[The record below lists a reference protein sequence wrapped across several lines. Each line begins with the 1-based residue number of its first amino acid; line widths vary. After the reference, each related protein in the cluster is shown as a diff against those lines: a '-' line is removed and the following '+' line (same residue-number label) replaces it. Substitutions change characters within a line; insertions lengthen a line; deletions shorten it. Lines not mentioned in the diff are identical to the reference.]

1 MSKMP
6 TPPTL
11 PTANVRPILDMNAY
25 DGQVSAKADQGNDL
39 LMRRT
44 RNVGA
49 ASVLFYRDPIEMV
62 SASGCWMTAS
72 DGTNYLDFY
81 NNVPSVGH
89 CHPQVVSAMADQ
101 AARLNINSRYLHQT
115 TETYLD
121 RLKAT
126 FPDHLENIVLTC
138 SGSEAN
144 DLALRIA
151 QRGTRARGIIVTEC
165 AYHGNTAT
173 VTDIS
178 PSAFKRGELPDH
190 VVSVPAPG
198 KLAYGDDIAGG
209 FADAIIKA
217 IAVLSDRGH
226 GIAALI
232 VDSIF
237 SSDGVFSNP
246 RGFFRLAVAVVHRAG
261 GVFIAD
267 EVQPGFG
274 RTGDAF
280 WGFLRHDVTP
290 DIVSMGKPMGNGFP
304 MAGIAVRPELLAAFC
319 EDVGYFNT
327 FAASPV
333 AAATGLAVLDVIRD
347 ENLLANA
354 MICGKYLREGLQ
366 HLADIDGRI
375 SDIRGAGLFL
385 GVDLSPNGAPGD
397 ASGQLVGDVINAMR
411 RHRVLIGA
419 AGKYGQTLKI
429 RPPLCLRQSEVDFFI
444 EALGKSLR
452 ECG

>member
-1 MSKMP
+1 MTK
-6 TPPTL
+6 
-11 PTANVRPILDMNAY
+11 ARPILDMNAF
-25 DGQVSAKADQGNDL
+25 DNHGPQKKDSPQTDL
-39 LMRRT
+39 LGRRL

-62 SASGCWMTAS
+62 SASGCWMTAA

-89 CHPQVVSAMADQ
+89 CHPKVVSAMANQ

-115 TETYLD
+115 VETYLD

-144 DLALRIA
+144 DLAIRIA
-151 QRGTRARGIIVTEC
+151 QRAAKARGIIVTES
-165 AYHGNTAT
+165 AYHGNTAA
-173 VTDIS
+173 VTEIS
-178 PSAFKRGELPDH
+178 PSAIKRGGLPDH
-190 VVSVPAPG
+190 VIAIAPPG
-198 KLAYGDDIAGG
+198 KHAYGDNIAAG
-209 FADAIIKA
+209 FADAVHSAA
-217 IAVLSDRGH
+217 ITLKERGH
-226 GIAALI
+226 GVAALI

-246 RGFFRLAVAVVHRAG
+246 KGFLRLAVAVIHRAG

-267 EVQPGFG
+267 EVQPGFA

-280 WGFLRHDVTP
+280 WGFARHDVAP

-304 MAGIAVRPELLAAFC
+304 MAGIAVRPEMLAAFC

-347 ENLLANA
+347 ENLQNNA
-354 MICGKYLREGLQ
+354 AVCGAYLREGLQ
-366 HLADIDGRI
+366 HLAELDGRI

-385 GVDLSPNGAPGD
+385 GVDLSEDGD
-397 ASGQLVGDVINAMR
+397 PTRPSGQLVGDVINAMR

-429 RPPLCLRQSEVDFFI
+429 RPPLCLKRSEVDFFI

-452 ECG
+452 ACG

>member
-1 MSKMP
+1 MTK
-6 TPPTL
+6 
-11 PTANVRPILDMNAY
+11 ARPILDMNAF
-25 DGQVSAKADQGNDL
+25 DNHGPQKKDSPQSDL
-39 LMRRT
+39 LGRRL

-49 ASVLFYRDPIEMV
+49 VSVLFYRDPIEMV
-62 SASGCWMTAS
+62 SASGCWMTAA

-89 CHPQVVSAMADQ
+89 CHPKVVSAMANQ

-115 TETYLD
+115 VETYLD

-144 DLALRIA
+144 DLAIRIA
-151 QRGTRARGIIVTEC
+151 QRAAKARGIIVTES
-165 AYHGNTAT
+165 AYHGNTAA

-178 PSAFKRGELPDH
+178 PSAIKRGGLPDH
-190 VVSVPAPG
+190 VIAIAPPG
-198 KLAYGDDIAGG
+198 KHAYGDNIAAG
-209 FADAIIKA
+209 FADAVHSAAITLKA
-217 IAVLSDRGH
+217 RGH
-226 GIAALI
+226 GVAALI

-246 RGFFRLAVAVVHRAG
+246 KGFLRLAVAVIHRAG

-267 EVQPGFG
+267 EVQPGFA

-280 WGFLRHDVTP
+280 WGFARHDVAP

-304 MAGIAVRPELLAAFC
+304 MAGIAVRPEMLAAFC

-347 ENLLANA
+347 ENLQNNA
-354 MICGKYLREGLQ
+354 AVCGAYLREGLQ
-366 HLADIDGRI
+366 HLAELDGRI

-385 GVDLSPNGAPGD
+385 GVDLSEDGD
-397 ASGQLVGDVINAMR
+397 PTRPSGQLVGDVINAMR

-429 RPPLCLRQSEVDFFI
+429 RPPLCLKRSEVDFFI

-452 ECG
+452 ACG

>member
-1 MSKMP
+1 MTK
-6 TPPTL
+6 
-11 PTANVRPILDMNAY
+11 ARPILDMNAF
-25 DGQVSAKADQGNDL
+25 DNHAPQKKDSPQTDL
-39 LMRRT
+39 LGRRL

-62 SASGCWMTAS
+62 SASGCWMTAA

-89 CHPQVVSAMADQ
+89 CHPKVVSAMANQ

-115 TETYLD
+115 VETYLD

-126 FPDHLENIVLTC
+126 FPAHLENIVLTC

-144 DLALRIA
+144 DLAIRIA
-151 QRGTRARGIIVTEC
+151 QRAAKARGIIVTES
-165 AYHGNTAT
+165 AYHGNTAA

-178 PSAFKRGELPDH
+178 PSAIKRGGLPDH
-190 VVSVPAPG
+190 VIAIAPPG
-198 KLAYGDDIAGG
+198 KHAYGDNIAAG
-209 FADAIIKA
+209 FADAVHSAA
-217 IAVLSDRGH
+217 ITLKERGH
-226 GIAALI
+226 GVAALI

-246 RGFFRLAVAVVHRAG
+246 KGFLRLAVAVIHRAG
-261 GVFIAD
+261 GVFVAD
-267 EVQPGFG
+267 EVQPGFA

-280 WGFLRHDVTP
+280 WGFARHDVAP

-304 MAGIAVRPELLAAFC
+304 MAGIAVRPEMLAAFC

-347 ENLLANA
+347 ENLQNNA
-354 MICGKYLREGLQ
+354 AVCGAYLREGLQ
-366 HLADIDGRI
+366 HLAELDGRI

-385 GVDLSPNGAPGD
+385 GVDLSEDGD
-397 ASGQLVGDVINAMR
+397 PTRPSGQLVGDVINAMR

-429 RPPLCLRQSEVDFFI
+429 RPPLCLKRSEVDFFI

-452 ECG
+452 ACG

>member
-1 MSKMP
+1 MTK
-6 TPPTL
+6 
-11 PTANVRPILDMNAY
+11 ARPILDMNAF
-25 DGQVSAKADQGNDL
+25 DNHGPQKNDSPQSDL
-39 LMRRT
+39 LGRRL

-62 SASGCWMTAS
+62 SASGCWMTAA

-89 CHPQVVSAMADQ
+89 CHPKVVGAMANQ

-115 TETYLD
+115 VETYLD

-144 DLALRIA
+144 DLAIRIA
-151 QRGTRARGIIVTEC
+151 QRAAKARGIIVTES
-165 AYHGNTAT
+165 AYHGNTAA
-173 VTDIS
+173 VTEIS
-178 PSAFKRGELPDH
+178 PSAIKRGGLPDH
-190 VVSVPAPG
+190 VIAIAPPG
-198 KLAYGDDIAGG
+198 KHAYGDNIAAG
-209 FADAIIKA
+209 FADAVHSAA
-217 IAVLSDRGH
+217 ITLKERGH
-226 GIAALI
+226 GVAALI

-246 RGFFRLAVAVVHRAG
+246 KGFLRLAVAVIHRAG

-267 EVQPGFG
+267 EVQPGFA

-280 WGFLRHDVTP
+280 WGFARHDVAP

-304 MAGIAVRPELLAAFC
+304 MAGIAVRPEMLAAFC

-347 ENLLANA
+347 ENLQNNA
-354 MICGKYLREGLQ
+354 AVCGAYLREGLQ
-366 HLADIDGRI
+366 HLAELDGRI

-385 GVDLSPNGAPGD
+385 GVDLSEDGD
-397 ASGQLVGDVINAMR
+397 PTRPSGQLVGDVINAMR

-429 RPPLCLRQSEVDFFI
+429 RPPLCLKRSEVDFFI

-452 ECG
+452 ACG

>member
-1 MSKMP
+1 MTK
-6 TPPTL
+6 
-11 PTANVRPILDMNAY
+11 ARPILDMNAF
-25 DGQVSAKADQGNDL
+25 DNHGPQKKDSPKSDL
-39 LMRRT
+39 LERRL

-62 SASGCWMTAS
+62 SASGCWMTAA

-89 CHPQVVSAMADQ
+89 CHPKVIGAMANQ

-115 TETYLD
+115 VEAYLD

-144 DLALRIA
+144 DLAIRIA
-151 QRGTRARGIIVTEC
+151 QRAAKARGIIVTES
-165 AYHGNTAT
+165 AYHGNTAA
-173 VTDIS
+173 VTEIS
-178 PSAFKRGELPDH
+178 PSAIKRGGLPDH
-190 VVSVPAPG
+190 VIAIAPPG
-198 KLAYGDDIAGG
+198 KHAYGDNIAAG
-209 FADAIIKA
+209 FADAVHSAA
-217 IAVLSDRGH
+217 ITLKERGH
-226 GIAALI
+226 GVAALI

-246 RGFFRLAVAVVHRAG
+246 KGFLRLAVAVIHRAG

-267 EVQPGFG
+267 EVQPGFA

-280 WGFLRHDVTP
+280 WGFERHDVAP

-304 MAGIAVRPELLAAFC
+304 MAGIAVRPEMLAAFC

-347 ENLLANA
+347 ENLQNNA
-354 MICGKYLREGLQ
+354 AVCGAYLREGLQ
-366 HLADIDGRI
+366 HLAELDGRI

-385 GVDLSPNGAPGD
+385 GVDLSEDGD
-397 ASGQLVGDVINAMR
+397 PTRPSGQLVADVINAMR

-429 RPPLCLRQSEVDFFI
+429 RPPLCLKRSEVDFFI

-452 ECG
+452 ACG

>member
-1 MSKMP
+1 MTK
-6 TPPTL
+6 
-11 PTANVRPILDMNAY
+11 ARPILDMNAF
-25 DGQVSAKADQGNDL
+25 DNHGPQKKDSPQSDL
-39 LMRRT
+39 LGRRL

-62 SASGCWMTAS
+62 SASGCWMTAA

-89 CHPQVVSAMADQ
+89 CHTKVVSAMANQ

-115 TETYLD
+115 VETYLD

-144 DLALRIA
+144 DLAIRIA
-151 QRGTRARGIIVTEC
+151 QRAAKARGIIVTES
-165 AYHGNTAT
+165 AYHGNTAA
-173 VTDIS
+173 VTNIS
-178 PSAFKRGELPDH
+178 PSAIKRGGLPDH
-190 VVSVPAPG
+190 VIAIAPPG
-198 KLAYGDDIAGG
+198 KHAYGDNIAAG
-209 FADAIIKA
+209 FADAVHSAA
-217 IAVLSDRGH
+217 ITLKERGH
-226 GIAALI
+226 GVAALI

-246 RGFFRLAVAVVHRAG
+246 KGFLRLAVAVIHRAG

-267 EVQPGFG
+267 EVQPGFA

-280 WGFLRHDVTP
+280 WGFARHDVAP

-304 MAGIAVRPELLAAFC
+304 MAGIAVRPEMLAAFC

-347 ENLLANA
+347 ENLQNNA
-354 MICGKYLREGLQ
+354 AVCGTYLREGLQ
-366 HLADIDGRI
+366 HLAELDGRI

-385 GVDLSPNGAPGD
+385 GVDLSEDGD
-397 ASGQLVGDVINAMR
+397 PTRPSGQLVGDVINAMR

-429 RPPLCLRQSEVDFFI
+429 RPPLCLKRSEVDFFI

-452 ECG
+452 ACG

>member
-1 MSKMP
+1 
-6 TPPTL
+6 
-11 PTANVRPILDMNAY
+11 MNAY
-25 DGQVSAKADQGNDL
+25 HPNTAPDDAQGDGL
-39 LMRRT
+39 LSRRV
-44 RNVGA
+44 RNMGS

-62 SASGCWMTAS
+62 SASGCWMTAA
-72 DGTNYLDFY
+72 DGTSYLDFY

-89 CHPQVVSAMADQ
+89 CHPAVVAAMTDQ
-101 AARLNINSRYLHQT
+101 AALLNINSRYLHQT
-115 TETYLD
+115 TETYFD

-126 FPDHLENIVLTC
+126 FPESLDNIVLTC

-151 QRGTRARGIIVTEC
+151 KRGSGARGIIMTEA
-165 AYHGNTAT
+165 AYHGNTTA
-173 VTDIS
+173 VTEIS
-178 PSAFKRGELPDH
+178 PSAFKHGDLPDH
-190 VVSVPAPG
+190 VIAIPAPS
-198 KLAYGDDIAGG
+198 KFAYGDNIAAG
-209 FADAIIKA
+209 FADEVHKA
-217 IAVLSDRGH
+217 IKILQERGH

-232 VDSIF
+232 ADSVF

-246 RGFFRLAVAVVHRAG
+246 RGFMRLAVAVVHRAG
-261 GVFIAD
+261 GLFIAD
-267 EVQPGFG
+267 EVQPGFA

-304 MAGIAVRPELLAAFC
+304 MAGIAVRSDMLSAFC

-347 ENLLANA
+347 ENLQVNA
-354 MICGKYLREGLQ
+354 AVCGKYLRDGLE
-366 HLADIDGRI
+366 HLAAIDGRI
-375 SDIRGAGLFL
+375 SDVRGTGLFM
-385 GVDLSPNGAPGD
+385 GVDLSPDGD
-397 ASGQLVGDVINAMR
+397 PQRPSGELVSDVINAMR

-429 RPPLCLRQSEVDFFI
+429 RPPLCLKQSEVDFFI

-452 ECG
+452 DCA

>member
-1 MSKMP
+1 MSAHRSKP
-6 TPPTL
+6 TT
-11 PTANVRPILDMNAY
+11 RPILDMNAY
-25 DGQVSAKADQGNDL
+25 DARDAKPDDPKNDL
-39 LMRRT
+39 LARRQ
-44 RNVGA
+44 RNFGA

-62 SASGCWMTAS
+62 SASGCWMTAA
-72 DGTNYLDFY
+72 DGTSYLDFY

-89 CHPQVVSAMADQ
+89 CHPRVVAAMTDQ
-101 AARLNINSRYLHQT
+101 AKKLNINSRYLHQT
-115 TETYLD
+115 TEEYLD

-151 QRGTRARGIIVTEC
+151 QRASGARGIIVTES

-173 VTDIS
+173 VTEIS
-178 PSAFKRGELPDH
+178 PSAHKRGDLPDH
-190 VVSVPAPG
+190 VVVVPPPG
-198 KLAYGDDIAGG
+198 SLAYGDDIAAG
-209 FADAIIKA
+209 FADAVHDAAKTLI
-217 IAVLSDRGH
+217 DRGH
-226 GIAALI
+226 GVAALI

-246 RGFFRLAVAVVHRAG
+246 RGFLRLAVAVVHRAG

-274 RTGDAF
+274 RTADAF
-280 WGFLRHDVTP
+280 WGFLRHDVMP

-304 MAGIAVRPELLAAFC
+304 MAGIAVRSDLLAAFC

-333 AAATGLAVLDVIRD
+333 ASATGLAVLNVIAD
-347 ENLLANA
+347 ENLQANA
-354 MICGKYLREGLQ
+354 GVCGAYLRDGLQ
-366 HLADIDGRI
+366 HLADQDGRI

-385 GVDLSPNGAPGD
+385 GVDLSADGNPENP
-397 ASGQLVGDVINAMR
+397 SGQLVADVINAMR

-429 RPPLCLRQSEVDFFI
+429 RPPLCLSHNEVDFFI
-444 EALGKSLR
+444 DALGKSLR
-452 ECG
+452 ARG

>member
-1 MSKMP
+1 MTK
-6 TPPTL
+6 
-11 PTANVRPILDMNAY
+11 ARPILDMNAF
-25 DGQVSAKADQGNDL
+25 DNHAPQKKDSPQTDL
-39 LMRRT
+39 LGRRL

-62 SASGCWMTAS
+62 SASGCWMTAA

-89 CHPQVVSAMADQ
+89 CHPKVVSAMANQ

-115 TETYLD
+115 VETYLD

-144 DLALRIA
+144 DLAIRIA
-151 QRGTRARGIIVTEC
+151 QRAAKARGIIVTES
-165 AYHGNTAT
+165 AYHGNTAA

-178 PSAFKRGELPDH
+178 PSAIKRGGLPDH
-190 VVSVPAPG
+190 VIAIAPPG
-198 KLAYGDDIAGG
+198 KHAYGDNIAAG
-209 FADAIIKA
+209 FADAVHSAA
-217 IAVLSDRGH
+217 ITLKERGH
-226 GIAALI
+226 GVAALI

-246 RGFFRLAVAVVHRAG
+246 KGFLRLAVAVIHRAG

-267 EVQPGFG
+267 EVQPGFA

-280 WGFLRHDVTP
+280 WGFARHDVAP

-304 MAGIAVRPELLAAFC
+304 MAGIVVRPEMLAAFC

-347 ENLLANA
+347 ENLQNNA
-354 MICGKYLREGLQ
+354 AVCGAYLREGLQ
-366 HLADIDGRI
+366 HLAELDGRI

-385 GVDLSPNGAPGD
+385 GVDLSEDGD
-397 ASGQLVGDVINAMR
+397 PTRPSGQLVGDVINAMR

-429 RPPLCLRQSEVDFFI
+429 RPPLCLKRSEVDFFI

-452 ECG
+452 ACG

>member
-1 MSKMP
+1 M
-6 TPPTL
+6 TE
-11 PTANVRPILDMNAY
+11 VRPILDMNAY
-25 DGQVSAKADQGNDL
+25 DSSVPGRNDPARPDL
-39 LMRRT
+39 LNRRL

-62 SASGCWMTAS
+62 SASGCWMTAA

-89 CHPQVVSAMADQ
+89 CHPQVVSAMVDQ

-115 TETYLD
+115 VETYLD
-121 RLKAT
+121 RLKET

-144 DLALRIA
+144 DLAIRVA
-151 QRGTRARGIIVTEC
+151 QRTTGARGIIVTES

-173 VTDIS
+173 VTEIS
-178 PSAFKRGELPDH
+178 PSAIKRGALPDH
-190 VVSVPAPG
+190 VIAIPPPG
-198 KLAYGDDIAGG
+198 KQAYGDNIAAG
-209 FADAIIKA
+209 FADAVHSA
-217 IAVLSDRGH
+217 IETLKERGC
-226 GIAALI
+226 GVAALI

-246 RGFFRLAVAVVHRAG
+246 KGFLRLAVAVVHRAG

-280 WGFLRHDVTP
+280 WGFARHDVVP

-347 ENLLANA
+347 ENLQNNA
-354 MICGKYLREGLQ
+354 TVCGAYLREGLQ
-366 HLADIDGRI
+366 HLAEIDGRI

-385 GVDLSPNGAPGD
+385 GVDLSANGD
-397 ASGQLVGDVINAMR
+397 AAQPSGQLVGDVINAMR

-429 RPPLCLRQSEVDFFI
+429 RPPLCLKRSEVDFFI

-452 ECG
+452 ACG

>member
-1 MSKMP
+1 MTK
-6 TPPTL
+6 
-11 PTANVRPILDMNAY
+11 ARPILDMNAF
-25 DGQVSAKADQGNDL
+25 DNHGPQKKDSPQSDL
-39 LMRRT
+39 LGRRL

-62 SASGCWMTAS
+62 SASGCWMTAA

-89 CHPQVVSAMADQ
+89 CHPKVVSAMANQ

-115 TETYLD
+115 VETYLD

-144 DLALRIA
+144 DLAIRIA
-151 QRGTRARGIIVTEC
+151 QRAAKARGIIVTES
-165 AYHGNTAT
+165 AYHGNTAA
-173 VTDIS
+173 VTEIS
-178 PSAFKRGELPDH
+178 PSAIKRGGLPDH
-190 VVSVPAPG
+190 VIAIAPPG
-198 KLAYGDDIAGG
+198 KHAYGDNIAAG
-209 FADAIIKA
+209 FADAVHSAA
-217 IAVLSDRGH
+217 ITLKERGH
-226 GIAALI
+226 GVAALI

-246 RGFFRLAVAVVHRAG
+246 KGFLRLAVAVIHRAG

-267 EVQPGFG
+267 EVQPGFA

-280 WGFLRHDVTP
+280 WGFARHDVAP

-304 MAGIAVRPELLAAFC
+304 MAGIAVRPEMLSAFC

-347 ENLLANA
+347 ENLQNNA
-354 MICGKYLREGLQ
+354 AVCGAYLREGLQ
-366 HLADIDGRI
+366 HLAELDGRI

-385 GVDLSPNGAPGD
+385 GVDLSEDGD
-397 ASGQLVGDVINAMR
+397 PTRPSGQLVGDVINAMR

-429 RPPLCLRQSEVDFFI
+429 RPPLCLKRSEVDFFI

-452 ECG
+452 ACG

>member
-1 MSKMP
+1 MSD
-6 TPPTL
+6 
-11 PTANVRPILDMNAY
+11 VRPILDMNAF
-25 DGQVSAKADQGNDL
+25 DGKSSARSDPAQSDL
-39 LMRRT
+39 LDRRL
-44 RNVGA
+44 RNIGA

-62 SASGCWMTAS
+62 SASGCWMTAA
-72 DGTNYLDFY
+72 DGTSYLDFY

-89 CHPQVVSAMADQ
+89 CHPRVVGAMAEQ

-115 TETYLD
+115 VEAYLD

-144 DLALRIA
+144 DLAIRIA
-151 QRGTRARGIIVTEC
+151 QRATGARGIIVTES
-165 AYHGNTAT
+165 AYHGNTSA
-173 VTDIS
+173 VTEIS
-178 PSAFKRGELPDH
+178 PSAIKRGGLPDH
-190 VVSVPAPG
+190 VVAVPPPS
-198 KLAYGDDIAGG
+198 KQAYGDNVAAG
-209 FADAIIKA
+209 FADAVYLA
-217 IAVLSDRGH
+217 ITTLQDRGY
-226 GIAALI
+226 GVAALI

-246 RGFFRLAVAVVHRAG
+246 KGFLRLAVAVMQRAG
-261 GVFIAD
+261 GLFIAD
-267 EVQPGFG
+267 EVQPGFA
-274 RTGDAF
+274 RTGDTF
-280 WGFLRHDVTP
+280 WGFSRHDVAP

-347 ENLLANA
+347 EDLQNNA
-354 MICGKYLREGLQ
+354 AVCGAYLREGLQ
-366 HLADIDGRI
+366 HLADMDARI
-375 SDIRGAGLFL
+375 TDIRGAGLFM
-385 GVDLSPNGAPGD
+385 GVDLSANGDPSEPG
-397 ASGQLVGDVINAMR
+397 GQLVGDVINAMR

-429 RPPLCLRQSEVDFFI
+429 RPPLCLTRSEVDFFI

-452 ECG
+452 ACG

>member
-1 MSKMP
+1 MTK
-6 TPPTL
+6 
-11 PTANVRPILDMNAY
+11 ARPILDMNAF
-25 DGQVSAKADQGNDL
+25 DNHGPQKKDSPQSDL
-39 LMRRT
+39 LGRRL

-62 SASGCWMTAS
+62 SASGCWMTAA

-89 CHPQVVSAMADQ
+89 CHPKVVSAMANQ

-115 TETYLD
+115 VETYLD

-144 DLALRIA
+144 DLAIRIA
-151 QRGTRARGIIVTEC
+151 QRAAKARGIIVTES
-165 AYHGNTAT
+165 AYHGNTAA
-173 VTDIS
+173 VTEIS
-178 PSAFKRGELPDH
+178 PSAVKRGVLPDH
-190 VVSVPAPG
+190 VIAIAPPG
-198 KLAYGDDIAGG
+198 KHAYGDNIAAG
-209 FADAIIKA
+209 FADAVHSAA
-217 IAVLSDRGH
+217 ITLKERGH
-226 GIAALI
+226 GVAALI

-246 RGFFRLAVAVVHRAG
+246 KGFFRLAVAVIRRAG

-267 EVQPGFG
+267 EVQPGFA

-280 WGFLRHDVTP
+280 WGFARHDVVP

-304 MAGIAVRPELLAAFC
+304 MAGIAVRPEMLAAFC

-347 ENLLANA
+347 ENLQNNA
-354 MICGKYLREGLQ
+354 AVCGAYLREGLQ
-366 HLADIDGRI
+366 HLAELDGRI

-385 GVDLSPNGAPGD
+385 GVDLSEDGD
-397 ASGQLVGDVINAMR
+397 PTRPSGQLVGDVINAMR

-429 RPPLCLRQSEVDFFI
+429 RPPLCLKRSEVDFFI

-452 ECG
+452 ACG

>member
-1 MSKMP
+1 MTK
-6 TPPTL
+6 
-11 PTANVRPILDMNAY
+11 ARPILDMNAF
-25 DGQVSAKADQGNDL
+25 DNHAPQKKDSPQTDL
-39 LMRRT
+39 LGRRL

-62 SASGCWMTAS
+62 SASGCWMTAA

-89 CHPQVVSAMADQ
+89 CHPKVVSAMANQ

-115 TETYLD
+115 VETYLD

-126 FPDHLENIVLTC
+126 FPAHLENIVLTC

-144 DLALRIA
+144 DLAIRIA
-151 QRGTRARGIIVTEC
+151 QRAAKARGIIVTES
-165 AYHGNTAT
+165 AYHGNTAA
-173 VTDIS
+173 VTEIS
-178 PSAFKRGELPDH
+178 PSAIKRGGLPDH
-190 VVSVPAPG
+190 VIAIAPPD
-198 KLAYGDDIAGG
+198 KHAYGDNIAAG
-209 FADAIIKA
+209 FADAVHSAA
-217 IAVLSDRGH
+217 ITLKERGH
-226 GIAALI
+226 GVAALI

-246 RGFFRLAVAVVHRAG
+246 KGFLRLAVAVIHRAG

-267 EVQPGFG
+267 EVQPGFA

-280 WGFLRHDVTP
+280 WGFARHDVAP

-304 MAGIAVRPELLAAFC
+304 MAGIAVRPEMLAAFC

-347 ENLLANA
+347 ENLQNNA
-354 MICGKYLREGLQ
+354 AVCGAYLREGLQ
-366 HLADIDGRI
+366 HLAELDGRI

-385 GVDLSPNGAPGD
+385 GVDLSEDGD
-397 ASGQLVGDVINAMR
+397 PTRPSGQLVGDVINAMR

-429 RPPLCLRQSEVDFFI
+429 RPPLCLKRSEVDFFI

-452 ECG
+452 ACG

>member
-1 MSKMP
+1 MTK
-6 TPPTL
+6 
-11 PTANVRPILDMNAY
+11 ARPILDMNAF
-25 DGQVSAKADQGNDL
+25 DNHGPQKKDSPQSDL
-39 LMRRT
+39 LERRL

-62 SASGCWMTAS
+62 SASGCWMTAA

-89 CHPQVVSAMADQ
+89 CHPKVVSAMANQ

-115 TETYLD
+115 VETYLD

-144 DLALRIA
+144 DLAIRIA
-151 QRGTRARGIIVTEC
+151 QRAAKARGIIVTES
-165 AYHGNTAT
+165 AYHGNTAA

-178 PSAFKRGELPDH
+178 PSAIKRGGLPDH
-190 VVSVPAPG
+190 VIAIAPPG
-198 KLAYGDDIAGG
+198 KHAYGDNIAAG
-209 FADAIIKA
+209 FADAVHSAA
-217 IAVLSDRGH
+217 ITLKERGH
-226 GIAALI
+226 GVAALI

-246 RGFFRLAVAVVHRAG
+246 KGFLRLAVAVIHRAG

-267 EVQPGFG
+267 EVQPGFA

-280 WGFLRHDVTP
+280 WGFARHDVAP

-304 MAGIAVRPELLAAFC
+304 MAGIAVRPEMLAAFC

-347 ENLLANA
+347 ENLQNNA
-354 MICGKYLREGLQ
+354 AVCGAYLREGLQ
-366 HLADIDGRI
+366 HLAELDGRI

-385 GVDLSPNGAPGD
+385 GVDLSEDGD
-397 ASGQLVGDVINAMR
+397 PTRPSGQLVGDVINAMR

-429 RPPLCLRQSEVDFFI
+429 RPPLCLKRSEVDFFI

-452 ECG
+452 ACG

>member
-1 MSKMP
+1 MTK
-6 TPPTL
+6 
-11 PTANVRPILDMNAY
+11 ARPILDMNAF
-25 DGQVSAKADQGNDL
+25 DNHGPQKKDSPQSDL
-39 LMRRT
+39 LARRL

-62 SASGCWMTAS
+62 SASGCWMTAA

-89 CHPQVVSAMADQ
+89 CHPKVVSAMANQ

-115 TETYLD
+115 VETYLD

-144 DLALRIA
+144 DLAIRIA
-151 QRGTRARGIIVTEC
+151 QRAAKARGIIVTES
-165 AYHGNTAT
+165 AYHGNTAA

-178 PSAFKRGELPDH
+178 PSAIKRGGLPDH
-190 VVSVPAPG
+190 VIAIAPPG
-198 KLAYGDDIAGG
+198 KHAYGDNIAAG
-209 FADAIIKA
+209 FADAVHSAA
-217 IAVLSDRGH
+217 ITLKERGH
-226 GIAALI
+226 GVAALI

-246 RGFFRLAVAVVHRAG
+246 KGFLRLAVAVIHRAG

-267 EVQPGFG
+267 EVQPGFA

-280 WGFLRHDVTP
+280 WGFARHDVAP

-304 MAGIAVRPELLAAFC
+304 MAGIAVRPEMLAAFC

-347 ENLLANA
+347 ENLQNNA
-354 MICGKYLREGLQ
+354 AVCGAYLREGLQ
-366 HLADIDGRI
+366 HLAELDGRI
-375 SDIRGAGLFL
+375 NDIRGAGLFL
-385 GVDLSPNGAPGD
+385 GVDLSEDGD
-397 ASGQLVGDVINAMR
+397 PTRPSGQLVGDVINAMR

-429 RPPLCLRQSEVDFFI
+429 RPPLCLKRSEVDFFI

-452 ECG
+452 ACG

>member
-1 MSKMP
+1 MTK
-6 TPPTL
+6 
-11 PTANVRPILDMNAY
+11 ARPILDMNAF
-25 DGQVSAKADQGNDL
+25 DNHGPQKKDSPQSDL
-39 LMRRT
+39 LGRRL

-62 SASGCWMTAS
+62 SASGCWMTAA

-89 CHPQVVSAMADQ
+89 CHPKVVSAMANQ

-115 TETYLD
+115 VETYLD

-144 DLALRIA
+144 DLAIRIA
-151 QRGTRARGIIVTEC
+151 QRAAKARGIIVTES
-165 AYHGNTAT
+165 AYHGNTAA

-178 PSAFKRGELPDH
+178 PSAIKRGGLPDH
-190 VVSVPAPG
+190 VIAIAPPG
-198 KLAYGDDIAGG
+198 KHAYGDNIAAG
-209 FADAIIKA
+209 FADAVHSAA
-217 IAVLSDRGH
+217 ITLKERGH
-226 GIAALI
+226 GVAALI

-246 RGFFRLAVAVVHRAG
+246 KGFLRLAVAVIHRAG

-267 EVQPGFG
+267 EVQPGFA

-280 WGFLRHDVTP
+280 WGFARHDVAP

-304 MAGIAVRPELLAAFC
+304 MAGIAVRPEMLAAFC

-347 ENLLANA
+347 ENLQNNA
-354 MICGKYLREGLQ
+354 AVCGAYLREGLQ
-366 HLADIDGRI
+366 HLAELDGRI

-385 GVDLSPNGAPGD
+385 GVDLSEDGD
-397 ASGQLVGDVINAMR
+397 PTRPSGQLVGDVINAMR

-429 RPPLCLRQSEVDFFI
+429 RPPLCLKRSEVDFFI

-452 ECG
+452 ACG

>member
-1 MSKMP
+1 MTK
-6 TPPTL
+6 
-11 PTANVRPILDMNAY
+11 ARPILDMNAF
-25 DGQVSAKADQGNDL
+25 DNHAPQKKDSPQTDL
-39 LMRRT
+39 LGRRL

-62 SASGCWMTAS
+62 SASGCWMTAA

-89 CHPQVVSAMADQ
+89 CHPKVVSAMANQ

-115 TETYLD
+115 VETYLD

-126 FPDHLENIVLTC
+126 FPAHLENIVLTC

-144 DLALRIA
+144 DLAIRIA
-151 QRGTRARGIIVTEC
+151 QRAAKARGIIVTES
-165 AYHGNTAT
+165 AYHGNTAA

-178 PSAFKRGELPDH
+178 PSAIKRGGLPDH
-190 VVSVPAPG
+190 VIAIAPPG
-198 KLAYGDDIAGG
+198 KHAYGDNIAAG
-209 FADAIIKA
+209 FADAVHSAA
-217 IAVLSDRGH
+217 ITLKERGH
-226 GIAALI
+226 GVAALI

-246 RGFFRLAVAVVHRAG
+246 KGFLRLAVAVIHRAG

-267 EVQPGFG
+267 EVQPGFA

-280 WGFLRHDVTP
+280 WGFARHDVAP

-304 MAGIAVRPELLAAFC
+304 MAGIAVRPEMLAAFC

-347 ENLLANA
+347 ENLQNNA
-354 MICGKYLREGLQ
+354 AVCGAYLREGLQ
-366 HLADIDGRI
+366 HLAELDGRI

-385 GVDLSPNGAPGD
+385 GVDLSEDGD
-397 ASGQLVGDVINAMR
+397 PTRPSGQLVGDVINAMR

-429 RPPLCLRQSEVDFFI
+429 RPPLCLKRSEVDFFI

-452 ECG
+452 ACG

>member
-1 MSKMP
+1 MTK
-6 TPPTL
+6 
-11 PTANVRPILDMNAY
+11 ARPILDMNAF
-25 DGQVSAKADQGNDL
+25 DNHGPQKKDSPKSDL
-39 LMRRT
+39 LGRRL

-62 SASGCWMTAS
+62 SASGCWMTAV

-89 CHPQVVSAMADQ
+89 CHPKVVSAMANQ

-115 TETYLD
+115 VETYLD

-144 DLALRIA
+144 DLAIRIA
-151 QRGTRARGIIVTEC
+151 QRAAKARGIIVTES
-165 AYHGNTAT
+165 AYHGNTAA

-178 PSAFKRGELPDH
+178 PSAIKRGGLPDH
-190 VVSVPAPG
+190 VIAIAPPG
-198 KLAYGDDIAGG
+198 KHAYGDNIAAG
-209 FADAIIKA
+209 FADAVHSAA
-217 IAVLSDRGH
+217 ITLKERGH
-226 GIAALI
+226 GVAALI

-246 RGFFRLAVAVVHRAG
+246 KGFLRLAVAVIHRAG

-267 EVQPGFG
+267 EVQPGFA

-280 WGFLRHDVTP
+280 WGFARHDVAP

-304 MAGIAVRPELLAAFC
+304 MAGIAVRPEMLAAFC

-347 ENLLANA
+347 ENLQNNA
-354 MICGKYLREGLQ
+354 AVCGAYLREGLQ
-366 HLADIDGRI
+366 HLAELDGRI

-385 GVDLSPNGAPGD
+385 GVDLSEDGD
-397 ASGQLVGDVINAMR
+397 PTRPSGQLVGDVINAMR

-429 RPPLCLRQSEVDFFI
+429 RPPLCLKRSEVDFFI
-444 EALGKSLR
+444 EVLGKSLR
-452 ECG
+452 ACG

>member
-1 MSKMP
+1 MTK
-6 TPPTL
+6 
-11 PTANVRPILDMNAY
+11 ARPILDMNAF
-25 DGQVSAKADQGNDL
+25 DNHGPQKKDSPQSDL
-39 LMRRT
+39 LGRRL

-62 SASGCWMTAS
+62 SASGCWMTAA

-89 CHPQVVSAMADQ
+89 CHPKVVSAMANQ

-115 TETYLD
+115 VETYLD

-144 DLALRIA
+144 DLAIRIA
-151 QRGTRARGIIVTEC
+151 QRAAKARGIIVTES
-165 AYHGNTAT
+165 AYHGNTAAGT
-173 VTDIS
+173 EIS
-178 PSAFKRGELPDH
+178 PSAIKRGGLPDH
-190 VVSVPAPG
+190 VIAIAPPG
-198 KLAYGDDIAGG
+198 KHAYGDNIAAG
-209 FADAIIKA
+209 FADAVHSAA
-217 IAVLSDRGH
+217 ITLKERGH
-226 GIAALI
+226 GVAALI

-246 RGFFRLAVAVVHRAG
+246 KGFLRLAVAVIHRAG

-267 EVQPGFG
+267 EVQPGFA

-280 WGFLRHDVTP
+280 WGFARHDVAP

-304 MAGIAVRPELLAAFC
+304 MAGIAVRPEMLAAFC

-347 ENLLANA
+347 ENLQNNA
-354 MICGKYLREGLQ
+354 AVCGAYLREGLQ
-366 HLADIDGRI
+366 HLAELDGRI

-385 GVDLSPNGAPGD
+385 GVDLSEDGD
-397 ASGQLVGDVINAMR
+397 PTRPSGQLVGDVINAMR

-429 RPPLCLRQSEVDFFI
+429 RPPLCLKRSEVDFFI

-452 ECG
+452 ACG